1 MNRYKIAD
9 LGVEI
14 KFFGKTLK
22 TRSTPYICEDVD
34 SIDIKI
40 HMTDE
45 KLQTLKDKYPKLG
58 FDELEYIATGFIF
71 SNALLDFKGFCLHS
85 SAVSLDNRAVLFSA
99 PCGTG
104 KSTHTKLWTE
114 YFGKERAVIIND
126 DKPAIRLI
134 DDVFYVYGTPWS
146 GKDNIHTNIKVPLQA
161 IVFIEQSEE
170 NHVEVLKSGEA
181 FKLLMSQSLRPFSS
195 NNDGMG
201 NLLDVLDSVLNKI
214 PIYRLGC
221 NISMD
226 AVELIYNAV
235 NGAKTVLK

>member
-14 KFFGKTLK
+14 KCLQKTLK
-22 TRSTPYICEDVD
+22 MRSKPYICEDIEE
-34 SIDIKI
+34 IDIKI

-45 KLQTLKDKYPKLG
+45 KLQKLKDKHPTLG
-58 FDELEYIATGFIF
+58 FDELEYIFTGFAF
-71 SNALLDFKGFCLHS
+71 SNAILDFNGFCLHS

-104 KSTHTKLWTE
+104 KSTHTRLWTE

-134 DDVFYVYGTPWS
+134 NDVFYVYGTPWS
-146 GKDNIHTNIKVPLQA
+146 GKNNIHSNIKVPLQA
-161 IVFIEQSEE
+161 IVFIEQSI
-170 NHVEVLKSGEA
+170 NNNVETLSSREA
-181 FKLLMSQSLRPFSS
+181 VKLLMNQSLRPFSS
-195 NNDGMG
+195 NNDGMS
-201 NLLDVLDSVLNKI
+201 NLLNILDSILKKI
-214 PIYRLGC
+214 PIYRFGC

-226 AVELIYNAV
+226 AVELIYNTV
-235 NGAKTVLK
+235 NGGKKV